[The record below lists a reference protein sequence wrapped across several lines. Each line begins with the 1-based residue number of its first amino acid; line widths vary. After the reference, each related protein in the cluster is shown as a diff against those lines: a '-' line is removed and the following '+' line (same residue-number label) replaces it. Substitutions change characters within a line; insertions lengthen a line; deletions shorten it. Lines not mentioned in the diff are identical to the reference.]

1 MNRPAAASTAPAA
14 LGQAEASVP
23 ERILDVAQELF
34 GLHGFSAASTRAI
47 AQAAGVNLA
56 QLHYYYGSKRDL
68 FKAAYLRGAEGI
80 TAARERALAEA
91 GWPERTMPFEALV
104 RSFVAPF
111 MLAGR
116 TPHGQ
121 AMMRMHARLHAEP
134 DGLCEELLST
144 VFDQTTLAYVEAL
157 QRALPHVPRQTLCW
171 RVYFMMGAYR
181 YTLLRTGRLEALS
194 RGACDS
200 GDFDAA
206 VDMIVPFLC
215 AGLAAP
221 VHEATAPSREA
232 P

>member
-1 MNRPAAASTAPAA
+1 MNKLAAAAATAADE
-14 LGQAEASVP
+14 AEASVP
-23 ERILDVAQELF
+23 ARILDMAQELF
-34 GLHGFSAASTRAI
+34 GMHGFSATSTRAI

-56 QLHYYYGSKRDL
+56 QLHYYYGSKRAL
-68 FKAAYLRGAEGI
+68 FKASYLRGAEGI

-104 RSFVAPF
+104 RAFVAPF

-116 TPHGQ
+116 TPRGQ

-144 VFDQTTLAYVEAL
+144 VFDQTTLAYVEAF
-157 QRALPHVPRQTLCW
+157 QRALPHVPHQTLYW
-171 RVYFMMGAYR
+171 RIYFMMGAYR
-181 YTLLRTGRLEALS
+181 YTLLRTGRLEVLS
-194 RGACDS
+194 RGACDG
-200 GDFDAA
+200 GDFDTA

-221 VHEATAPSREA
+221 VN
-232 P
+232 

>member
-1 MNRPAAASTAPAA
+1 MQRLITAVTAADE
-14 LGQAEASVP
+14 GEASAP

-34 GLHGFSAASTRAI
+34 GEHGFAATSTRAI

-68 FKAAYLRGAEGI
+68 FKASYLRGAQEF
-80 TAARERALAEA
+80 TASRERALAEA
-91 GWPERTMPFEALV
+91 GWPERTMPLEALV

-111 MLAGR
+111 MLAGK

-134 DGLCEELLST
+134 GGLYEELLST
-144 VFDQTTLAYVEAL
+144 VFDKTTLAYVEAF
-157 QRALPHVPRQTLCW
+157 QRALPHVPRRTLYW
-171 RVYFMMGAYR
+171 RIYFMMGAYR

-194 RGACDS
+194 LGACDS

-215 AGLAAP
+215 AGLAVPANE
-221 VHEATAPSREA
+221 H
-232 P
+232 